1 MTNDMLVKCILK
13 DGELDIKTTVRAQFT
28 MKKNN
33 REYVMNAQ
41 TSNHLRICKKVH
53 VVFYIFYLV

>member
-13 DGELDIKTTVRAQFT
+13 DGELDINTTVRAQFT
-28 MKKNN
+28 MKKN

-41 TSNHLRICKKVH
+41 TSNHLRICKKGTCS
-53 VVFYIFYLV
+53 FFLFFI

>member
-28 MKKNN
+28 KKKK
-33 REYVMNAQ
+33 Q
-41 TSNHLRICKKVH
+41 QRIRSECTNIKSLENLQKGTCS
-53 VVFYIFYLV
+53 FYFILV